1 MSPRPGGRAVWNYN
15 ELEMQDDVAEPVTDE
30 QILEDLEAVFCRV
43 PISSA
48 LCVFLAPEA
57 VVDEVL
63 KDDSLQAVW
72 PFFLKSACRHLE
84 CKQF

>member
-43 PISSA
+43 PISSSV
-48 LCVFLAPEA
+48 CFP
-57 VVDEVL
+57 
-63 KDDSLQAVW
+63 S
-72 PFFLKSACRHLE
+72 PGGCRGRGVE
-84 CKQF
+84 G